1 MKSSLLMLDQKIL
14 CFKNFMVHFF
24 IATKE
29 KCEDALTKVINVPLY
44 TGAYFTK
51 WQINFFDIM

>member
-1 MKSSLLMLDQKIL
+1 MLDQKIL